1 MVSLLLT
8 GLDFS
13 ISVLAGL
20 PVYLVRRLQLVLNAV
35 ARLTYHLRRSDH
47 IIDVLVCL
55 HCLRVPERG
64 QFNFKIAI
72 LTYRPKVLHELAP
85 QYLGL

>member
-1 MVSLLLT
+1 VLRQLRQIHRSALTDTFQTLVVSLLLT

-47 IIDVLVCL
+47 ITDALVCL
-55 HCLRVPERG
+55 VGCACRS
-64 QFNFKIAI
+64 
-72 LTYRPKVLHELAP
+72 
-85 QYLGL
+85 